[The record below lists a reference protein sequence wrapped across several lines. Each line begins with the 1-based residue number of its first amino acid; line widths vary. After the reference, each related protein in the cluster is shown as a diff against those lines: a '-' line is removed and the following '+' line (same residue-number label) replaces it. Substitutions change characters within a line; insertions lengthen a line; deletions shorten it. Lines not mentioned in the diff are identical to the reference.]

1 MCGKFFVG
9 VWECFTTHAMVCL
22 RSAMVGSVAMDGF
35 AMALSTAAWSSV
47 ENVEALH
54 SWVILGGFV
63 TGHPRWSARALMTLK
78 VCLLWISN
86 LRSWG
91 SIMDAMRVSLF

>member
-1 MCGKFFVG
+1 MGMCGKFFVG
-9 VWECFTTHAMVCL
+9 VWECFTTHAMVSL

-54 SWVILGGFV
+54 S
-63 TGHPRWSARALMTLK
+63 
-78 VCLLWISN
+78 
-86 LRSWG
+86 
-91 SIMDAMRVSLF
+91 